1 MLNFSSTLIILFNVQ
16 NFYNN
21 ISFTVETKFFYA
33 LQLTSM
39 VAIPLEWCRARYP
52 LVEVND
58 DDFRKSNDDDF
69 RKDYDDDCR
78 GNFYLSCFS

>member
-1 MLNFSSTLIILFNVQ
+1 MSNEYL
-16 NFYNN
+16 
-21 ISFTVETKFFYA
+21 
-33 LQLTSM
+33 

-69 RKDYDDDCR
+69 RKDYDDDSR
-78 GNFYLSCFS
+78 GNFYLSCFSWYSDLKNLKKV